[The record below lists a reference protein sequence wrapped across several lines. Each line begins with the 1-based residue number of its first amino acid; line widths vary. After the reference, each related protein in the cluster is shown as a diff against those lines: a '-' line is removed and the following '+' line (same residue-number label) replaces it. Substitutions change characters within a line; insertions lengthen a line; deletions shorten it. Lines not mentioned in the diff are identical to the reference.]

1 MYLNDSDFN
10 NLILNAT
17 KYAIRVHSEKSK
29 RIVNIILNNTIFLT
43 KNTKRLMLHE
53 INNIDPREKI
63 SRNLDEW
70 KKVKDYLERDKKYGN

>member
-17 KYAIRVHSEKSK
+17 KYAIRVHAEKSK

-43 KNTKRLMLHE
+43 KNTKRLMLEE
-53 INNIDPREKI
+53 INKIDPREKI
-63 SRNLDEW
+63 SRNLNEW
-70 KKVKDYLERDKKYGN
+70 KKVKNYLERDKKYGN

>member
-1 MYLNDSDFN
+1 MYLNDNDFN
-10 NLILNAT
+10 NLILNSS
-17 KYAIRVHSEKSK
+17 KYAIRQESKISET
-29 RIVNIILNNTIFLT
+29 IVNIILNNTIFLT

-53 INNIDPREKI
+53 INNIDPHEKI